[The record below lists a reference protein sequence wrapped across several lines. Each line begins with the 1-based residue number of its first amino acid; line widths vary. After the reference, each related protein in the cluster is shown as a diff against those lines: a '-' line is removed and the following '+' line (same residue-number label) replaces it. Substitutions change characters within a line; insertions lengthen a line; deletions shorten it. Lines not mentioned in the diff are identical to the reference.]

1 LHNRNKNRTNL
12 SLPGCDDFRLSP
24 PPVAAKVAAEGETTG
39 MDITAT
45 QEPES
50 IVAIEA
56 DALAGRQLRYYDF
69 AMAAFAVILICSNL
83 IGAGKPAQLVVP
95 LFGSVTFGAGILFF
109 PLSYVLGDVL
119 TEVYGFARARRV
131 VWVGFAASVFAAAMS
146 FVVVSLPP
154 SPDWPGQPALAEV
167 FGQVPRI
174 FFASIAAFWAGEM
187 ANAFVLARMKVW
199 TQGRHLW
206 TRTIGSTVVGQGVDS
221 LIFYPLAFLGTWKT
235 SLVIS
240 VLLTNYV
247 LKVLWEVVLTPVTY
261 KIVAFFK
268 RAEGLDVFDTKTDF
282 TLFTTKV

>member
-1 LHNRNKNRTNL
+1 
-12 SLPGCDDFRLSP
+12 
-24 PPVAAKVAAEGETTG
+24 

-45 QEPES
+45 EEPAG
-50 IVAIEA
+50 IVAVEA

-83 IGAGKPAQLVVP
+83 IGAGKVAQLSVP
-95 LFGSVTFGAGILFF
+95 VLGNVTFGAGILFF
-109 PLSYVLGDVL
+109 PLGYVLGDVM

-131 VWVGFAASVFAAAMS
+131 VWVGFAASVFAAGMA
-146 FVVVSLPP
+146 FVVVTLPP
-154 SPDWPGQPALAEV
+154 SPDWTGQAALAAV

-174 FFASIAAFWAGEM
+174 FLASILAFWAGEM

-199 TQGRHLW
+199 TEGKYLW

-221 LIFYPLAFLGTWKT
+221 LIFYPLAFLGVWKT
-235 SLVIS
+235 SLVIT
-240 VLLTNYV
+240 VLVTNYL

-261 KIVAFFK
+261 QVVGYFK

-282 TLFTTKV
+282 TPFKTSV